1 MWKKG
6 SIKTENS
13 VIHYWIKVY
22 EGGSQYGIDQ
32 GRISKLTLKRD
43 DKIIA
48 NFDRGWDVEPV
59 DLDAEIAVA
68 ILLKEHN

>member
-1 MWKKG
+1 MWKTG
-6 SIKTENS
+6 SIKAGS
-13 VIHYWIKVY
+13 SIIHFCIKVF
-22 EGGSQYGIDQ
+22 EERSQYGIDQ

-68 ILLKEHN
+68 ILLKEHS

>member
-1 MWKKG
+1 MWKTG
-6 SIKTENS
+6 SIKTENRI
-13 VIHYWIKVY
+13 IHYWAKVY
-22 EGGSQYGIDQ
+22 EDGSQYGIDQ

-59 DLDAEIAVA
+59 DLDAEVAVA